1 MDVMAAS
8 EIQNC
13 MSEQRSGD
21 EIVYSVQCPSLAS
34 WVDMRTKLEIVKS
47 SCSPLFLESNEGGIK
62 DIEERLNEQRN
73 ALLAACKQALA
84 AKATAAARKLM
95 ACAKQPEESTDEAL
109 FRSAFGS
116 VTCLTGA
123 AISPITELCSK
134 EELASYEDMSSAV
147 AHHSATLVAGASWL
161 LGFFKGESCDVDGD
175 TAKSTSSSLGEI
187 AQFMPKDNEFHQFV
201 QVVDRRLTHVVRQQL
216 TASISFLSPFYVA
229 LGDNTGTDGIIALAK
244 TLSKRLKSHRSD
256 MRFGGGPGVA
266 PPTPITE

>member
-13 MSEQRSGD
+13 VNEQRNGD
-21 EIVYSVQCPSLAS
+21 EIVYSVQRPSLAS

-84 AKATAAARKLM
+84 AKATAAARKLV

-109 FRSAFGS
+109 FRIAFGS

-147 AHHSATLVAGASWL
+147 AHHSSTLVAVASWL

-175 TAKSTSSSLGEI
+175 SAKSTLSSFGEI
-187 AQFMPKDNEFHQFV
+187 V

-216 TASISFLSPFYVA
+216 MASFSFLSPFYVA
-229 LGDNTGTDGIIALAK
+229 LGDNTGTDKIIALAK
-244 TLSKRLKSHRSD
+244 MLSKRLKTHRSD
-256 MRFGGGPGVA
+256 VRFGGGSGVA
-266 PPTPITE
+266 PPTPTTE